1 MPTMS
6 SCSLMSSTWSLIPIT
21 HQCNVSQKSLPHIA
35 LSGLFLWHSCS
46 VQCNA
51 MRCVKWLG
59 ERPVCGAGSISHF
72 LPRME
77 TRGRTHQQ
85 MGSALHC
92 VKLQGPGATLQTT
105 TLQGSTLQGPGA
117 QLPFPFSPL
126 QSIFSGTPQ
135 AFDDLI
141 RAGNSLGWT
150 AVLYQN

>member
-1 MPTMS
+1 M
-6 SCSLMSSTWSLIPIT
+6 
-21 HQCNVSQKSLPHIA
+21 
-35 LSGLFLWHSCS
+35 
-46 VQCNA
+46 
-51 MRCVKWLG
+51 
-59 ERPVCGAGSISHF
+59 CGAGSISHF

-92 VKLQGPGATLQTT
+92 VKLQGPGSTLQTT
-105 TLQGSTLQGPGA
+105 TLQGPGATLKGLTLQGSTLQGPGA

-141 RAGNSLGWT
+141 RAGNSLGWR

>member
-1 MPTMS
+1 M
-6 SCSLMSSTWSLIPIT
+6 
-21 HQCNVSQKSLPHIA
+21 
-35 LSGLFLWHSCS
+35 
-46 VQCNA
+46 
-51 MRCVKWLG
+51 
-59 ERPVCGAGSISHF
+59 CGAGSISHF

-105 TLQGSTLQGPGA
+105 TLQGPVATLQGPGATLKGLTLQGSTLQGPGA

-141 RAGNSLGWT
+141 RAGNSLGLM
-150 AVLYQN
+150 AVMFQN